1 MTKDRLA
8 ELTELNKDIE
18 QKYSKM
24 SVQLEDNMEE
34 VMKAL
39 AMSAKE
45 FLYTAGAEV
54 TNEAK
59 KNART
64 DTGYTKSGWKYEVNE
79 NGKEVIVGNIHAN
92 AVWEEFGTGIHAEN
106 ADGTKSGKGR
116 QTPWRYKDKKGN
128 YVWTRGK
135 TATHNLTK
143 SIDKVK
149 GELKEKA
156 QEAYRRGMK

>member
-1 MTKDRLA
+1 MA
-8 ELTELNKDIE
+8 ENQVI
-18 QKYSKM
+18 
-24 SVQLEDNMEE
+24 LEDNFEKI
-34 VMKAL
+34 MKAL
-39 AMSAKE
+39 SMSAKE

-64 DTGYTKSGWKYEVNE
+64 DTGYTKSGWKYTVDETA
-79 NGKEVIVGNIHAN
+79 KEAIVGNIHQN
-92 AVWEEFGTGIHAEN
+92 AIWEEFGTGIYAEN
-106 ADGTKSGKGR
+106 ADGSKSGKGR
-116 QTPWRYKDKKGN
+116 QTPWVYENKNGEK
-128 YVWTRGK
+128 VWTRGK

-149 GELKEKA
+149 GELKGKA